1 MGTTYI
7 SADRIADALGRR
19 TATAAPSVMR
29 ATVAEVPADG
39 IMRVRLDGAA
49 VGDTTE
55 CGAYCSAEKGDRV
68 AVVRMPDGR
77 CIATGRRGG
86 DTWETLIG
94 KPETFPAE
102 HLRSSTELTAGADL
116 NDVLTPGAYRIEN
129 NETAQKIANTPAE
142 IKTALFM
149 IVHKGAFDTCITQ
162 EVTSWTNGI
171 SARRSWHGTN
181 KTWTDWVYFGG
192 TSSIIASGTSGIWR
206 YSKFSD
212 GLVIMYGVATFAT
225 GAWEAWGGMYQAT
238 KTWQGNLPVPLIK
251 TGFEV
256 ANITL
261 DSLQTASASP
271 NSTQN
276 LSTTKTNIYRP
287 MRATTA
293 SSCTAR
299 INVLVIGRW
308 K

>member
-1 MGTTYI
+1 MGATYI
-7 SADRIADALGRR
+7 SADRIADALGKR

-55 CGAYCSAEKGDRV
+55 CGAYCGAEKGDRV

-86 DTWETLIG
+86 ESWGTLPG
-94 KPETFPAE
+94 KPEAFPAE

-129 NETAQKIANTPAE
+129 NETAQKIANIPSE
-142 IKTALFM
+142 IKSAMHIL
-149 IVHKGAFDTCITQ
+149 VYKGAFDACTTQ
-162 EVTSWTNGI
+162 EATSWMNGI
-171 SARRSWHGTN
+171 SARRSWHGANKEWTN
-181 KTWTDWVYFGG
+181 WYYYGG
-192 TSSIIASGTSGIWR
+192 TSSVVAAGTSGIWR
-206 YSKFSD
+206 YTKFSD
-212 GLVIMYGVATFAT
+212 GLVIMYGVATFTT
-225 GAWEAWGGMYQAT
+225 GTWNAWGGMYEASR
-238 KTWQGNLPVPLIK
+238 TWQGSFPFPLIK

-261 DSLQTASASP
+261 DSLQTCSTSP

-293 SSCTAR
+293 GSCTAR
-299 INVLVIGRW
+299 INVLVVGRW

>member
-1 MGTTYI
+1 MGATYI
-7 SADRIADALGRR
+7 SADRIADALGKR
-19 TATAAPSVMR
+19 TATAATSVMR

-55 CGAYCSAEKGDRV
+55 CGAYCGAEKGDRV

-94 KPETFPAE
+94 KPEAFPAE

-116 NDVLTPGAYRIEN
+116 NDVLTPGAYRIESN
-129 NETAQKIANTPAE
+129 TIAKQIANAPTE
-142 IKTALFM
+142 MKTAMYIL
-149 IVHKGAFDTCITQ
+149 VYRGAFDACITQ
-162 EVTSWTNGI
+162 EALSWMTGV
-171 SARRSWHGTN
+171 SARRSYNKSTKEWTAWAFHG
-181 KTWTDWVYFGG
+181 G
-192 TSSIIASGTSGIWR
+192 SSSVLESGTSGIWQ
-206 YSKFSD
+206 YTKFSD
-212 GLVIMYGVATFAT
+212 GLVIMYGVATFST
-225 GAWEAWGGMYQAT
+225 GTWNAWGGMYEASR
-238 KTWQGNLPVPLIK
+238 TWQGSLPVPLIK

-261 DSLQTASASP
+261 DGLQTASASP

-299 INVLVIGRW
+299 IAVLVVGRW